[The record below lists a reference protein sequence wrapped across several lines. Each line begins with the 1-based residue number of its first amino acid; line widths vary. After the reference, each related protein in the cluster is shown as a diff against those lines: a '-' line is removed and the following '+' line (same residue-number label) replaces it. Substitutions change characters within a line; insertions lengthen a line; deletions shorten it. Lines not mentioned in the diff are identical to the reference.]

1 MEKFVFKQ
9 RIFILATLRQKVWH
23 NLMNE
28 IPAKIALHA
37 RGAGALLGDDDV
49 DDESNTMVMCC
60 LLQIIIMFVMSFL
73 IGLEVVHTIII
84 LLLDLFDI

>member
-1 MEKFVFKQ
+1 MKKFVFKQ
-9 RIFILATLRQKVWH
+9 RIFILATLRQKVWQ
-23 NLMNE
+23 NMMNE

-37 RGAGALLGDDDV
+37 RVAGALLWDDN
-49 DDESNTMVMCC
+49 DESNSTMVMCC

>member
-1 MEKFVFKQ
+1 MY
-9 RIFILATLRQKVWH
+9 
-23 NLMNE
+23 
-28 IPAKIALHA
+28 A

-60 LLQIIIMFVMSFL
+60 LLQFIIMFVMSFL

>member
-1 MEKFVFKQ
+1 M
-9 RIFILATLRQKVWH
+9 
-23 NLMNE
+23 
-28 IPAKIALHA
+28 HA
-37 RGAGALLGDDDV
+37 RGAGALLLWDDDV

-84 LLLDLFDI
+84 LLVDLFDI

>member
-1 MEKFVFKQ
+1 M
-9 RIFILATLRQKVWH
+9 
-23 NLMNE
+23 MNE

-37 RGAGALLGDDDV
+37 RRAGALLGDDDV

>member
-1 MEKFVFKQ
+1 
-9 RIFILATLRQKVWH
+9 
-23 NLMNE
+23 MNE

-49 DDESNTMVMCC
+49 DDESNSTMVMCC

-84 LLLDLFDI
+84 ILLLDLFDI

>member
-1 MEKFVFKQ
+1 MKKFVFKQ

-37 RGAGALLGDDDV
+37 RVAGALLWDDDQHR
-49 DDESNTMVMCC
+49 T
-60 LLQIIIMFVMSFL
+60 
-73 IGLEVVHTIII
+73 
-84 LLLDLFDI
+84 

>member
-1 MEKFVFKQ
+1 MY
-9 RIFILATLRQKVWH
+9 
-23 NLMNE
+23 
-28 IPAKIALHA
+28 A
-37 RGAGALLGDDDV
+37 RGAGALLLWDDDV

>member
-1 MEKFVFKQ
+1 MY
-9 RIFILATLRQKVWH
+9 
-23 NLMNE
+23 
-28 IPAKIALHA
+28 A
-37 RGAGALLGDDDV
+37 RGAGALLLWDDDV

-60 LLQIIIMFVMSFL
+60 LLQIIIMFAMSFL